1 MLSANTRIAA
11 SLCALLASTF
21 VCASGPLVRDRLFAY
36 GIYEFRE
43 TAIGRGGDNHILTY
57 RGYFGT
63 RRSTGWGTREMGIS
77 NT

>member
-1 MLSANTRIAA
+1 MNAT
-11 SLCALLASTF
+11 
-21 VCASGPLVRDRLFAY
+21 
-36 GIYEFRE
+36 FRE